1 MTKKEIIA
9 NLEDMME
16 LDEGDL
22 SEDSVLADFDEW
34 DSISKLSLMAFAK
47 KNYQKK
53 LVSDDM
59 KTFTTVQ
66 DIIDWLEK

>member
-16 LDEGDL
+16 LDEGEL
-22 SEDSVLADFDEW
+22 SEDSVLAEFDEW

-47 KNYQKK
+47 KKYQKK

-59 KTFTTVQ
+59 KAFTTVQ

>member
-22 SEDSVLADFDEW
+22 SEDSVLAEFDEW

-47 KNYQKK
+47 KEYQKK

-59 KTFTTVQ
+59 KTFITVQ

>member
-22 SEDSVLADFDEW
+22 SEDSVLAEFDEW
-34 DSISKLSLMAFAK
+34 DSISKLSLIAFAK
-47 KNYQKK
+47 KEYQKK
-53 LVSDDM
+53 LVSGDI

-66 DIIDWLEK
+66 DIISWLES

>member
-22 SEDSVLADFDEW
+22 SEDSVLAEFDEW

-59 KTFTTVQ
+59 KAFTTVQ

>member
-1 MTKKEIIA
+1 MTKKEIIE

-22 SEDSVLADFDEW
+22 SEGSVLAEFDEW

-47 KNYQKK
+47 KEYQKK

>member
-22 SEDSVLADFDEW
+22 SEDSVLAEFDEW

>member
-1 MTKKEIIA
+1 MTKKEIIE

-22 SEDSVLADFDEW
+22 SEDSVLAEFDEW
-34 DSISKLSLMAFAK
+34 DSISKLSLIAFAK
-47 KNYQKK
+47 KEYQKK
-53 LVSDDM
+53 LVSGDI

-66 DIIDWLEK
+66 DIISWLES

>member
-16 LDEGDL
+16 VDEGDL
-22 SEDSVLADFDEW
+22 SEDSVLAEFDEW

>member
-22 SEDSVLADFDEW
+22 SEDSVLAEFDEW

-47 KNYQKK
+47 KKYQKK

-59 KTFTTVQ
+59 KAFTTVQ